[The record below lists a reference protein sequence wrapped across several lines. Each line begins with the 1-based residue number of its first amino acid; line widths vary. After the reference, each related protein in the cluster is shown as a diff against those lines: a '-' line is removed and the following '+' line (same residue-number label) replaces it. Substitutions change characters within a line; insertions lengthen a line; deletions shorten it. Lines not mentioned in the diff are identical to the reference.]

1 MVSPYVF
8 AAGGIGAGISAFAGD
23 REDKARDSQ
32 RRMQRAFTDTLRG
45 AYQNDPL
52 LNQILGSMGSNL
64 GRPFDQNAALA
75 SGYEQ
80 IGGVQQRRTFDA
92 MRRLA
97 RQGFDAGGAQMQQFQ
112 QQNQQAASADIGAL
126 RDMVSMQYEMQKPQV
141 MMQQLGQFLQGT
153 AGTLGTGAQ
162 FGVLGNMAPK
172 RRPQPLR
179 APRSANGSMPQNFAA
194 AGGNV

>member
-1 MVSPYVF
+1 M
-8 AAGGIGAGISAFAGD
+8 GIIAGAGMSAFGAD
-23 REDKARDSQ
+23 QEDKARDSQ
-32 RRMQRAFTDTLRG
+32 RRMNRAFTDTLRG

-112 QQNQQAASADIGAL
+112 RQNQQTASADIGAL
-126 RDMVSMQYEMQKPQV
+126 RDMVAMQYEMQKPQV

-162 FGVLGNMAPK
+162 FGVLGNIAPK
-172 RRPQPLR
+172 RIPQPLR
-179 APRSANGSMPQNFAA
+179 NPGYANGSMSGQNFAA
-194 AGGNV
+194 AGGYV

>member
-1 MVSPYVF
+1 MDPITM
-8 AAGGIGAGISAFAGD
+8 GIIAGAGMSAFGAD
-23 REDKARDSQ
+23 QEDKARDSQ
-32 RRMQRAFTDTLRG
+32 RRMNRAFTNTLRG

-64 GRPFDQNAALA
+64 GQPFDQNAALA
-75 SGYEQ
+75 RGYEQ

-126 RDMVSMQYEMQKPQV
+126 RDMVAMQYEMQKPQV

-162 FGVLGNMAPK
+162 FGVLGNAAPK

-179 APRSANGSMPQNFAA
+179 NPGYANGSMSGQNFAA
-194 AGGNV
+194 AGGYV